1 MNLKNLLYRICRT
14 LVIITISNML
24 IACQKPVPD
33 EIREETQKLEKQ
45 QSSTPDLNV
54 ICTRLQDEMKMISA
68 QRTTFALQQINQN
81 IRLCLPLIS
90 FDEQKELMSLSDQM
104 YEQFLKIDRTAAQQ
118 KAFDLYAHDQSQFPT
133 IQQNNFE
140 KLHIRDQYLLRHKG
154 QAYIDLIETTHNTST
169 YKRNAYYL
177 SKVFAPYFPEAE
189 KNFMQTMALHNQT
202 PIFKNNSLIITPE
215 EVSLRAQMWENY
227 VKSYPNSSF
236 KKDAQ
241 YLLQVYTSLLFIGSK
256 DSPVSYDFESLN
268 DIQISS
274 LNQIELLSQN
284 KNSHLAEQARL
295 FLKFIS
301 LNPNQRNALLADH
314 SNAAGSDDPIEQI
327 KQHLNLK
334 NFNFSRPLKRDCFS
348 DAICYDIE

>member
-1 MNLKNLLYRICRT
+1 
-14 LVIITISNML
+14 ML

-33 EIREETQKLEKQ
+33 EIRVEAKKLEEQ
-45 QSSTPDLNV
+45 QSTTPDLNL

-68 QRTTFALQQINQN
+68 QRTTFALQQINQD

-90 FDEQKELMSLSDQM
+90 FDEQKELMILSDRM
-104 YEQFLKIDRTAAQQ
+104 YEQFLKIDRTAEQQ

-154 QAYIDLIETTHNTST
+154 QAYIDLVETTHNKST

-177 SKVFAPYFPEAE
+177 AKVFAPYFPDAE
-189 KNFMQTMALHNQT
+189 KNFMQTMALQNQI
-202 PIFKNNSLIITPE
+202 PLFKNNSLLITPE
-215 EVSLRAQMWENY
+215 EISLRAQMWENY
-227 VKSYPNSSF
+227 MRTYPNSSH

-256 DSPVSYDFESLN
+256 DSPVSSHFESLN

-274 LNQIELLSQN
+274 LSQIELLSQN
-284 KNSHLAEQARL
+284 KDSHLAEQARL

-301 LNPNQRNALLADH
+301 LDANQRNAVLSEH
-314 SNAAGSDDPIEQI
+314 SNAATNDAPTEQI
-327 KQHLNLK
+327 KQYLNLK

-348 DAICYDIE
+348 DAICYDLK